1 MTQCDDENFLTA
13 ILTTNHLW
21 IDDLV
26 VEKSF
31 AAAAD
36 ILGLE

>member
-13 ILTTNHLW
+13 VLTTNHLW
-21 IDDLV
+21 MNDLV
-26 VEKSF
+26 VQNSIV
-31 AAAAD
+31 AAAD